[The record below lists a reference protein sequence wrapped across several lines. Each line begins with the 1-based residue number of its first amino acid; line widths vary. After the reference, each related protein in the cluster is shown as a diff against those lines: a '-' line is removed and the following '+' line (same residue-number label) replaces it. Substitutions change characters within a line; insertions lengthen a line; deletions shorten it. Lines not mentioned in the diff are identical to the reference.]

1 MPISVAEVM
10 TKNPIT
16 CFVPSSVEKAVKI
29 LTKNNITGMPI
40 VDSEEK
46 YAGVLSRRDIFK
58 NVEETQTAIVMR
70 TPEPIRETDP
80 ISKAAKE
87 MVKEGKRH
95 LVVVNESRRVVGIVT
110 PQNLLPEASRLF
122 GDKKISEIFVDKVI
136 PVWNE
141 TPLKVLFNVLRI
153 SGTYVFVVID
163 TDGKMVG
170 LVTDRDIFDKIEL
183 TRNSV
188 SSEGRMDEDE
198 DPWTWTGLKNFV
210 QYAVQKNLV
219 NIPDYT
225 VNSVMI
231 KEPKVSYK
239 NEKLSSVISVM
250 LKGNFNQIP
259 IIEGDNKPFGMLYD
273 LNIMRLF

>member
-1 MPISVAEVM
+1 MPITVAEVM

-40 VDSEEK
+40 VDSEGK

-95 LVVVNESRRVVGIVT
+95 LVVVNESRKVVGIVT
-110 PQNLLPEASRLF
+110 PQNLLPEAAKLF

-163 TDGKMVG
+163 TEGKMVG
-170 LVTDRDIFDKIEL
+170 LVTDRDIFDKIEF

-219 NIPDYT
+219 NIPDYN
-225 VNSVMI
+225 VDSVMI

-239 NEKLSSVISVM
+239 NERLSSAISVM

>member
-1 MPISVAEVM
+1 MPITVAEVM

-40 VDSEEK
+40 VDSEGK

-95 LVVVNESRRVVGIVT
+95 LVVVNESRKVVGIVT
-110 PQNLLPEASRLF
+110 PQNLLPEAAKLF
-122 GDKKISEIFVDKVI
+122 GEKKISEIFVDKVI
-136 PVWNE
+136 PVWDR

-163 TDGKMVG
+163 TEGKMVG

-219 NIPDYT
+219 NIPDYN
-225 VNSVMI
+225 VDSVMI

-239 NEKLSSVISVM
+239 NEKLSSAISVM

>member
-1 MPISVAEVM
+1 MPITVAEVM

-40 VDSEEK
+40 VDSEGK

-95 LVVVNESRRVVGIVT
+95 LVVVNESRKVVGIVT
-110 PQNLLPEASRLF
+110 PQNLLPEAAKLF

-163 TDGKMVG
+163 TEGKMVG
-170 LVTDRDIFDKIEL
+170 LVTDRDIFDKIEF

-219 NIPDYT
+219 NIPDYN
-225 VNSVMI
+225 VDSVMI

-239 NEKLSSVISVM
+239 NEKLSSAISVM

>member
-1 MPISVAEVM
+1 MPITVAEVM

-40 VDSEEK
+40 VDSEDK

-95 LVVVNESRRVVGIVT
+95 LVVVNESRKVVGIVT
-110 PQNLLPEASRLF
+110 PQNLLPEAAKLF

-136 PVWNE
+136 PVWDR

-219 NIPDYT
+219 NIPDYN
-225 VNSVMI
+225 VDSVMI

-239 NEKLSSVISVM
+239 NEKLSSAISVM

>member
-1 MPISVAEVM
+1 MPITVAEVM

-29 LTKNNITGMPI
+29 LTKKNITVMPI
-40 VDSEEK
+40 VDSEGK

-95 LVVVNESRRVVGIVT
+95 LVVVNESRKVVGIVT
-110 PQNLLPEASRLF
+110 PQNLLPEAAKLF

-163 TDGKMVG
+163 TEGKMVG
-170 LVTDRDIFDKIEL
+170 LVTDRDIFDKIEF

-219 NIPDYT
+219 NIPDYN
-225 VNSVMI
+225 VDSVMI

-239 NEKLSSVISVM
+239 NERLSSAISVM

>member
-1 MPISVAEVM
+1 MPITVAEVM

-40 VDSEEK
+40 VDSEGK

-95 LVVVNESRRVVGIVT
+95 LVVVNESRKVVGIVT
-110 PQNLLPEASRLF
+110 PQNLLPEAAKLF

-163 TDGKMVG
+163 TEGKMVG
-170 LVTDRDIFDKIEL
+170 LVTDRDIFDKIEF

-219 NIPDYT
+219 NIPDYN
-225 VNSVMI
+225 VDSVMI

>member
-1 MPISVAEVM
+1 M
-10 TKNPIT
+10 
-16 CFVPSSVEKAVKI
+16 F
-29 LTKNNITGMPI
+29 
-40 VDSEEK
+40 
-46 YAGVLSRRDIFK
+46 
-58 NVEETQTAIVMR
+58 
-70 TPEPIRETDP
+70 
-80 ISKAAKE
+80 
-87 MVKEGKRH
+87 
-95 LVVVNESRRVVGIVT
+95 
-110 PQNLLPEASRLF
+110 
-122 GDKKISEIFVDKVI
+122 
-136 PVWNE
+136 
-141 TPLKVLFNVLRI
+141 
-153 SGTYVFVVID
+153 FVVID
-163 TDGKMVG
+163 TEGKMVG

>member
-1 MPISVAEVM
+1 MPITVAEVM

-40 VDSEEK
+40 VDSEGK

-95 LVVVNESRRVVGIVT
+95 LVVVNESRKVVGIVT
-110 PQNLLPEASRLF
+110 PQNLLPEAAKLF

-163 TDGKMVG
+163 TEGKMVG
-170 LVTDRDIFDKIEL
+170 LVTDRDIFDKIEF

-219 NIPDYT
+219 NIPDYN
-225 VNSVMI
+225 VDSVMI
-231 KEPKVSYK
+231 KQPKVSYK
-239 NEKLSSVISVM
+239 NEKLSSAILVM

>member
-1 MPISVAEVM
+1 M
-10 TKNPIT
+10 
-16 CFVPSSVEKAVKI
+16 
-29 LTKNNITGMPI
+29 
-40 VDSEEK
+40 
-46 YAGVLSRRDIFK
+46 
-58 NVEETQTAIVMR
+58 
-70 TPEPIRETDP
+70 
-80 ISKAAKE
+80 
-87 MVKEGKRH
+87 
-95 LVVVNESRRVVGIVT
+95 T
-110 PQNLLPEASRLF
+110 PQNLLPEAAKLF

-136 PVWNE
+136 PVWDR

-219 NIPDYT
+219 NIPDYN
-225 VNSVMI
+225 VDSVMI

-239 NEKLSSVISVM
+239 NEKLSSAISVM

>member
-1 MPISVAEVM
+1 MPITVAEVM

-40 VDSEEK
+40 VDSEGK

-95 LVVVNESRRVVGIVT
+95 LVVVNESRKVVGIVT
-110 PQNLLPEASRLF
+110 PQNLLPEAAKLF

-136 PVWNE
+136 PVWDR

-163 TDGKMVG
+163 TEGKMVG
-170 LVTDRDIFDKIEL
+170 LVTDRDIFDKIEF

-219 NIPDYT
+219 NIPDYN
-225 VNSVMI
+225 VDSVMI

-239 NEKLSSVISVM
+239 NERLSSAISVM

>member
-1 MPISVAEVM
+1 MPITVAEVM

-40 VDSEEK
+40 VDSEDK

-95 LVVVNESRRVVGIVT
+95 LVVVNESRKVVGIVT
-110 PQNLLPEASRLF
+110 PQNLLPEAAKLF

-163 TDGKMVG
+163 TEGKMVG

-219 NIPDYT
+219 NIPDYN
-225 VNSVMI
+225 VDSVMI

-239 NEKLSSVISVM
+239 NEKLSSAISVM